1 MRNIR
6 KDAISGVID
15 DIGRTQTTIQFNE
28 WWGKE
33 GMDFV
38 LYTPMGDE
46 TKNLALTRDELH
58 AIVVAAVCS
67 GYVDGESAIE
77 DAKAMIEESKQ
88 KMINDAEQLHKRNT
102 PNSMTMQGDLNALM
116 ED

>member
-15 DIGRTQTTIQFNE
+15 DIGQTMTTIQFSE

-46 TKNLALTRDELH
+46 TKNLSLSRDELH
-58 AIVVAAVCS
+58 ALVVAAVCS
-67 GYVDGESAIE
+67 GYVDGPSAIE
-77 DAKAMIEESKQ
+77 DAKSMIEESKQ
-88 KMINDAEQLHKRNT
+88 KIIDDVQKLHMRNT
-102 PNSMTMQGDLNALM
+102 PNAMTHQGDLNVLM
-116 ED
+116 EE

>member
-46 TKNLALTRDELH
+46 TKNLSLSRDELH
-58 AIVVAAVCS
+58 AIVVASICS
-67 GYVDGESAIE
+67 GYVDVESAIE
-77 DAKAMIEESKQ
+77 NAKDMIEESKQ
-88 KMINDAEQLHKRNT
+88 KIIDDAAKLHLRNA
-102 PNSMTMQGDLNALM
+102 PNSMTMQGDLNVLM
-116 ED
+116 EE

>member
-6 KDAISGVID
+6 KDAISGVMD
-15 DIGRTQTTIQFNE
+15 DIGRTQTTIQFSE

-46 TKNLALTRDELH
+46 TKTLSLTRDELH
-58 AIVVAAVCS
+58 ALVVAAVCS
-67 GYVDGESAIE
+67 GYVDGPSAIS
-77 DAKAMIEESKQ
+77 DAQSMIDESKQ
-88 KMINDAEQLHKRNT
+88 KMIDDAEKLELRNR
-102 PNSMTMQGDLNALM
+102 PNPMTMQGDLNVLM

>member
-46 TKNLALTRDELH
+46 TKNLSLSRDELH
-58 AIVVAAVCS
+58 ALVVASICS
-67 GYVDGESAIE
+67 GYVDGPSAIE

-88 KMINDAEQLHKRNT
+88 KMIDDAEKLEKRNA
-102 PNSMTMQGDLNALM
+102 PNTFTQQGDLNVLM
-116 ED
+116 EE

>member
-46 TKNLALTRDELH
+46 TKNLSLSRDELH
-58 AIVVAAVCS
+58 ALVVASICS

-77 DAKAMIEESKQ
+77 DAKAMVEESKQ
-88 KMINDAEQLHKRNT
+88 KMIDDAEMLYKRNA
-102 PNSMTMQGDLNALM
+102 PNAFTQQGDLNVLM
-116 ED
+116 EE

>member
-38 LYTPMGDE
+38 LYTPIGDE
-46 TKNLALTRDELH
+46 TKNLSLSRDELH

-88 KMINDAEQLHKRNT
+88 KMIDDATKLYLRNA
-102 PNSMTMQGDLNALM
+102 PNPFTNQGDLNVLM
-116 ED
+116 EE

>member
-15 DIGRTQTTIQFNE
+15 DIGRTQTTIQFSE

-38 LYTPMGDE
+38 LYTPIGDE
-46 TKNLALTRDELH
+46 TKNLSLTRDEMH
-58 AIVVAAVCS
+58 AMVVAAICS

-77 DAKAMIEESKQ
+77 DAKAMIKESNEKA
-88 KMINDAEQLHKRNT
+88 KADVEKLYLRNA
-102 PNSMTMQGDLNALM
+102 PNSLTMQGDLNVLM
-116 ED
+116 EE

>member
-6 KDAISGVID
+6 KDAISGVMD
-15 DIGRTQTTIQFNE
+15 DIGRTQTTIQFSE

-46 TKNLALTRDELH
+46 TKNLSLSRDELH
-58 AIVVAAVCS
+58 ALVVASICS
-67 GYVDGESAIE
+67 GYVDGPAAIE

-88 KMINDAEQLHKRNT
+88 KMLDDANKLHMRNA
-102 PNSMTMQGDLNALM
+102 PNAMTQQGDLNVLM

>member
-15 DIGRTQTTIQFNE
+15 DIGRTETTIQFNE

-46 TKNLALTRDELH
+46 TKNLSLSRDELH
-58 AIVVAAVCS
+58 AIVVAAICS
-67 GYVDGESAIE
+67 GYVDGEAAIE
-77 DAKAMIEESKQ
+77 DAKAMIQESKQ
-88 KMINDAEQLHKRNT
+88 KMIEDAKTLQQRNA
-102 PNSMTMQGDLNALM
+102 PNPMTQQGDLNVLM
-116 ED
+116 AD

>member
-15 DIGRTQTTIQFNE
+15 DIGRTETTIQFNE

-46 TKNLALTRDELH
+46 TKNLSLSRDELH
-58 AIVVAAVCS
+58 AIVVAAICS
-67 GYVDGESAIE
+67 GYVDGPAAID
-77 DAKAMIEESKQ
+77 DAQAMIDESKQ
-88 KMINDAEQLHKRNT
+88 KIIEDQEKLYKRNA
-102 PNSMTMQGDLNALM
+102 PNSLTMQGDLNVLM

>member
-46 TKNLALTRDELH
+46 TKNLSLSRDELH
-58 AIVVAAVCS
+58 AIVVASICS
-67 GYVDGESAIE
+67 GYVDAESAIE
-77 DAKAMIEESKQ
+77 NAKDMIEESKQ
-88 KMINDAEQLHKRNT
+88 KIIDDAAKLHLRNA
-102 PNSMTMQGDLNALM
+102 PNSMTMQGDLNVLM
-116 ED
+116 EE

>member
-6 KDAISGVID
+6 NDAISGVID

-46 TKNLALTRDELH
+46 TKTLSLTRDELH
-58 AIVVAAVCS
+58 AIVVASICS
-67 GYVDGESAIE
+67 GYVDGRGAIKDAE
-77 DAKAMIEESKQ
+77 DMIEESKQ
-88 KMINDAEQLHKRNT
+88 KKIDDAMKLHMRNV
-102 PNSMTMQGDLNALM
+102 PNAMTQQGDLNILM

>member
-1 MRNIR
+1 MRNVR
-6 KDAISGVID
+6 KDAIAGVID

-46 TKNLALTRDELH
+46 TKNLSLSRDELH
-58 AIVVAAVCS
+58 ALVVASICS
-67 GYVDGESAIE
+67 GYVDGPAAIE

-88 KMINDAEQLHKRNT
+88 KMLDDAEKLHKRNA
-102 PNSMTMQGDLNALM
+102 PSSMTMQGDLNVLM
-116 ED
+116 EE

>member
-6 KDAISGVID
+6 KDTISGVID

-46 TKNLALTRDELH
+46 TKNLSLSRDELH
-58 AIVVAAVCS
+58 ALVVASICS
-67 GYVDGESAIE
+67 GYVDGPAAIE
-77 DAKAMIEESKQ
+77 DAKAMIEESKE
-88 KMINDAEQLHKRNT
+88 KMIDDANKLHMRNA
-102 PNSMTMQGDLNALM
+102 PNSMTMQGDLNVLM
-116 ED
+116 EE

>member
-15 DIGRTQTTIQFNE
+15 DIGQTMTTIQFNE

-46 TKNLALTRDELH
+46 TKNLSLSRDELH
-58 AIVVAAVCS
+58 ALVVAAVCS
-67 GYVDGESAIE
+67 GYVDGPSAIE

-88 KMINDAEQLHKRNT
+88 KMIDDGAKLHMRNA
-102 PNSMTMQGDLNALM
+102 PNSMTMQGDLNVLM
-116 ED
+116 EE